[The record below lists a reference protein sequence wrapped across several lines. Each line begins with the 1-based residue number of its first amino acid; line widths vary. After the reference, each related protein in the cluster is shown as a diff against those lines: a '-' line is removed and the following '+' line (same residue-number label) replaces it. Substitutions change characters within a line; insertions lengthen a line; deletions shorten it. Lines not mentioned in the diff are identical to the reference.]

1 MDWCALPLHKT
12 SSNNSQSTFSCIWTT
27 KRMREDVLVLH
38 PIHSIRISFF
48 SPLSV
53 ARLRTW
59 PHTPP
64 TLFITL
70 LSELV
75 LRYFLQYFF
84 VAFSF
89 LAFPKELEEPEELL
103 QVYNHRDQE
112 LRTEDRN
119 ITGSVQNVFTS
130 TKQRAARVDLVATW
144 VLKTTGLSCKWWQCY
159 DVQTKKEKWCIK
171 WHVSVLDPYFH
182 LVRRKNGGLYT
193 SMQQYI

>member
-1 MDWCALPLHKT
+1 MLFPSIKRAVTIPSLPSLVSKRPKEWEKM
-12 SSNNSQSTFSCIWTT
+12 SWSCIQFTASES
-27 KRMREDVLVLH
+27 R
-38 PIHSIRISFF
+38 FF
-48 SPLSV
+48 PPLSV
-53 ARLRTW
+53 ARLRTS

-89 LAFPKELEEPEELL
+89 LAFPKEVEEPEELL
-103 QVYNHRDQE
+103 QVYSHRDQE

-119 ITGSVQNVFTS
+119 ITGSVQNVFTA

-144 VLKTTGLSCKWWQCY
+144 VLKTTGLA
-159 DVQTKKEKWCIK
+159 VNGG
-171 WHVSVLDPYFH
+171 SVMMFRL
-182 LVRRKNGGLYT
+182 RRKSGA
-193 SMQQYI
+193 